1 MLYQLWGGSF
11 NSSISKFLQP
21 HLVVVYKFSIIL
33 RQSCYLIKSRTFI
46 HSASGFG
53 HFVCPS
59 SQSRYTCFTHL
70 QKAFCHK
77 PSRTT
82 ELQVRQ
88 VLLNNLVWNTWKTD
102 KLIEKCA
109 CGSAIEWMTTFS
121 LSILLFSLNWI
132 VITHLVKSNVIRVFF
147 FSQLRH
153 AEQRLSNPIMRKMV
167 ESILWAQSSQ
177 CSSVS
182 CELVRTAIGKL
193 PCTQGKSRIYNK
205 SSLNQMTGWC

>member
-1 MLYQLWGGSF
+1 METGGVSRNRKLLIGKLCWREWIEMLYQLWGGSF
-11 NSSISKFLQP
+11 ISSISKFLQP

-33 RQSCYLIKSRTFI
+33 RQSCYPIKSRTFI

-82 ELQVRQ
+82 KLQVRQ
-88 VLLNNLVWNTWKTD
+88 VLLNILVWNTWKTD

-109 CGSAIEWMTTFS
+109 CGSAAPSSEC
-121 LSILLFSLNWI
+121 LY
-132 VITHLVKSNVIRVFF
+132 LV
-147 FSQLRH
+147 
-153 AEQRLSNPIMRKMV
+153 
-167 ESILWAQSSQ
+167 
-177 CSSVS
+177 
-182 CELVRTAIGKL
+182 
-193 PCTQGKSRIYNK
+193 
-205 SSLNQMTGWC
+205 